1 MKITKKLLSIL
12 LVTTLM
18 LTLLPAT
25 AQAAAA
31 PKVKITWN
39 ANGGSVTP
47 ALRKVAYKKGYGTL
61 PTPTRSG
68 YTFDG
73 WYTAA
78 SGGTK
83 VSAVTKMAAKNV
95 TVYAQWKN
103 AQRVLSDAEKKLLGG
118 WFRGNVSGGIYDKIM
133 GTYIGVSGT
142 GVLQDFYSDGTYHYQ
157 VISRSTIFNLDM
169 AMKGDWYVKGN
180 KIFKTNVM
188 VSRSEDLGKTW
199 SAWVPSSEP
208 ETSQK
213 YELGADKYGEYLKIT
228 ASDGTEEIPFRK

>member
-83 VSAVTKMAAKNV
+83 VKQVCCKTSILMGRTIIKSSVAV
-95 TVYAQWKN
+95 Q
-103 AQRVLSDAEKKLLGG
+103 
-118 WFRGNVSGGIYDKIM
+118 
-133 GTYIGVSGT
+133 
-142 GVLQDFYSDGTYHYQ
+142 
-157 VISRSTIFNLDM
+157 
-169 AMKGDWYVKGN
+169 
-180 KIFKTNVM
+180 
-188 VSRSEDLGKTW
+188 
-199 SAWVPSSEP
+199 
-208 ETSQK
+208 
-213 YELGADKYGEYLKIT
+213 YLIL
-228 ASDGTEEIPFRK
+228 IWQ

>member
-39 ANGGSVTP
+39 ANGGKIGTAKTKTVSVKKGAKVGKRPTAKQTGYTLNGWYTKRSGGTKIKTTTKATKKATYYAQWTAKQYTLNFNANGGSVTP

-73 WYTAA
+73 WYTGA

-95 TVYAQWKN
+95 TVYAQYN
-103 AQRVLSDAEKKLLGG
+103 
-118 WFRGNVSGGIYDKIM
+118 I
-133 GTYIGVSGT
+133 
-142 GVLQDFYSDGTYHYQ
+142 
-157 VISRSTIFNLDM
+157 
-169 AMKGDWYVKGN
+169 
-180 KIFKTNVM
+180 
-188 VSRSEDLGKTW
+188 
-199 SAWVPSSEP
+199 
-208 ETSQK
+208 
-213 YELGADKYGEYLKIT
+213 
-228 ASDGTEEIPFRK
+228 